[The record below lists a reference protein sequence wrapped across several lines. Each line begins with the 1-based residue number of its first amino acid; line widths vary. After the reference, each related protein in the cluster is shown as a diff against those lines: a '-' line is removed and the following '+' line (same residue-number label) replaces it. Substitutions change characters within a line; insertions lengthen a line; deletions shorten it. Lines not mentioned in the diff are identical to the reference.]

1 MHLLGMIDRA
11 GFSYAACGRLIKR
24 DEMTVEVEKVTCPIC
39 QGLKLRFGYN
49 R

>member
-1 MHLLGMIDRA
+1 MHLHGLIDKD
-11 GFSYAACGRLIKR
+11 GFSYAACGRLVIRK
-24 DEMTVEVEKVTCPIC
+24 EMTVEVEKVDCHIC